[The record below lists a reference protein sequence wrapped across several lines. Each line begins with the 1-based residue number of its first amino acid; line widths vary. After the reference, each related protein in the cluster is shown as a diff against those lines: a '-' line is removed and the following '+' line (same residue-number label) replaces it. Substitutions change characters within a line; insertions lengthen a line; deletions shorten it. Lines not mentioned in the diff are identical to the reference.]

1 MHLGKWWVIHTC
13 ITVAAE
19 AQYEAESVT
28 SQNSWFTFL
37 FAPVCIWTWR
47 KNERLVTGSYIFA
60 YSKRGR
66 TVFSG
71 STGVLFGY
79 FKSSAVFEVIRWKIK
94 SMLKECYTAHLHFFF
109 FLGMYGTLWDCLL
122 QKKRV
127 PSYFHSYW
135 LSIICWKSV
144 IRPLKSIRF
153 SGVASQHLLIRLYNC
168 QNTKDY
174 NQTQALERSPYL
186 LFNHLTLHYHKT
198 NVWFCNS

>member
-1 MHLGKWWVIHTC
+1 MRRRIIHSTFTYQSSKLWTTRVINLHSDMLLVFLFFSLCRCVYLTMGRIHTARAVMHLIMSYSYMHHGGCCDT
-13 ITVAAE
+13 E

-109 FLGMYGTLWDCLL
+109 FSWDVRDSLGLPLAKEAC
-122 QKKRV
+122 
-127 PSYFHSYW
+127 
-135 LSIICWKSV
+135 SI
-144 IRPLKSIRF
+144 
-153 SGVASQHLLIRLYNC
+153 
-168 QNTKDY
+168 
-174 NQTQALERSPYL
+174 
-186 LFNHLTLHYHKT
+186 LFP
-198 NVWFCNS
+198 